1 MLEEKDLQAI
11 AQLILSSEDRMRTEI
26 QASEERMKG
35 YVQEEIRASETRMK
49 DYMQGEVQ
57 ASETRTHAFI
67 ESGVMKQVRLLA
79 EGHEQI
85 LERLPEAEEIDS
97 LRSRVRTL
105 ERIVTEHSQEIGELK
120 RAQ

>member
-11 AQLILSSEDRMRTEI
+11 AQLMRTEI

-35 YVQEEIRASETRMK
+35 HMRGEIQASEERMKGYVQGEIRASEN
-49 DYMQGEVQ
+49 
-57 ASETRTHAFI
+57 RTHAFI